1 MSADRALLLAQLGT
15 PDAATAGAVRRYLA
29 EFLSDERVVDY
40 PRWLWWP
47 LLHGIIL
54 RVRPKKSAA
63 MYRRVWMQEGSPL
76 LVYSRRLESALAAEL
91 GPGWKVALGM
101 RYGNPGLR
109 EALEEL
115 KSRGFAKLVVLP
127 LFPQYSRSTCE
138 SVYDALHAL
147 WPERGDEVVE
157 IRGFAEDDSYLDA
170 LAQSAREAEAKW
182 GPPQHWLLSFHGL
195 PRRYLK
201 QGDPYARQCEATA
214 RQLAQRM
221 GWPASRWEIC
231 YQSRFGPE
239 PWITPNTQERLREL
253 GKAHMESLYVMTPSF
268 TSDCLETLDEIGELG
283 KELFREAG
291 GGELRLVPCLNDHPA
306 FVRSLA
312 GLVRRSVLD

>member
-15 PDAATAGAVRRYLA
+15 PDAATVEAVRRYLA

-253 GKAHMESLYVMTPSF
+253 GKAHTESLYVMTPSF

-291 GGELRLVPCLNDHPA
+291 GGVLRLVPCLNDHPA